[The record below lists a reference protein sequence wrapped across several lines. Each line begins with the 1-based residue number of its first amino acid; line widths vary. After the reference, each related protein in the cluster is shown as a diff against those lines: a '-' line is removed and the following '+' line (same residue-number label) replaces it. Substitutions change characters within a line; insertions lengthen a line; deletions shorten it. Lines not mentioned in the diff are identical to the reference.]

1 MDPAEEDGRE
11 NMPGGKAVA
20 VDLVMRPR
28 AARRA
33 AEDHTGALGPM
44 SRTP

>member
-1 MDPAEEDGRE
+1 VEEDGRE

-20 VDLVMRPR
+20 VDFMKR
-28 AARRA
+28 ASVPKRA
-33 AEDHTGALGPM
+33 AEVQRGASGPI